1 MTGKLYVIGVGPGD
15 PELMTLKAVRILKE
29 TPCIFVPK
37 GREEGSSLALS
48 IVRKELSLEGKELV
62 ELHFPMMK
70 TAPHPGPLPG
80 GERENVDGPILRGE
94 REFSPA
100 HELDSKWNEAVH
112 AIVSVL
118 EQGSDAAFITIGDPG
133 IYSTFFY
140 LYDKLLERIPALA
153 IEIIPGISSI
163 NAAAARAGLSLGL
176 GNERIA
182 ILPAN
187 YLDSL
192 EETLEKFDTVVLMK
206 VSKVFNTVRD
216 MLNRMNR
223 AAQATYVVRAGM
235 DDERVYKDIGQ
246 VNEEDTNYFSLMI
259 VRKR

>member
-15 PELMTLKAVRILKE
+15 PELLTLKSVRILKE
-29 TPCIFVPK
+29 TQCIFVPK
-37 GREEGSSLALS
+37 GREEGTSLALS
-48 IVRKELSLEGKELV
+48 IMRGAVDLDGKKIV

-70 TAPHPGPLPG
+70 TAPHPPKEAPPQTGQAGTLP
-80 GERENVDGPILRGE
+80 RGE
-94 REFSPA
+94 REA
-100 HELDSKWNEAVH
+100 LQADDLNAKWNEAVH
-112 AIVSVL
+112 AIVPVL
-118 EQGSDAAFITIGDPG
+118 EQGRDAAFITIGDPG

-140 LYDKLLERIPALA
+140 LYDRLLELRPALV
-153 IEIIPGISSI
+153 IEIVPGISSI
-163 NAAAARAGLSLGL
+163 NAAAARAGLYLGL

-206 VSKVFNTVRD
+206 VSKVFTTVRD

-235 DDERVYKDIGQ
+235 DDERVYRDIGQ
-246 VNEEDTNYFSLMI
+246 VNEEEANYFSLMI

>member
-1 MTGKLYVIGVGPGD
+1 
-15 PELMTLKAVRILKE
+15 
-29 TPCIFVPK
+29 VPK

-48 IVRKELSLEGKELV
+48 IVRKVLSLDGKEIV
-62 ELHFPMMK
+62 EAYFPMVK
-70 TAPHPGPLPG
+70 TAPHPGPLP
-80 GERENVDGPILRGE
+80 RGE
-94 REFSPA
+94 RV
-100 HELDSKWNEAVH
+100 ELQANDLDLKWNE
-112 AIVSVL
+112 IVERVL
-118 EQGSDAAFITIGDPG
+118 ERLEKGIDIAFITIGDPG

-140 LYDKLLERIPALA
+140 LYDKLLERKPSLI
-153 IEIIPGISSI
+153 IEIVPGISSI
-163 NAAAARAGLSLGL
+163 NAAAARAGLYLGL

-206 VSKVFNTVRD
+206 VSKVFTTVRD
-216 MLNRMNR
+216 LLNRMDR

-235 DDERVYKDIGQ
+235 DDERVYKDISQ
-246 VNEEDTNYFSLMI
+246 VREEDLNYFSLMI

>member
-15 PELMTLKAVRILKE
+15 PELLTLKAARILKE
-29 TPCIFVPK
+29 TPCVFVPK
-37 GREEGSSLALS
+37 GREEGTSLALS
-48 IVRKELSLEGKELV
+48 IMRGAVDIDGKKIV

-70 TAPHPGPLPG
+70 TAPHPAPLPRE
-80 GERENVDGPILRGE
+80 ERETLQVDDLT
-94 REFSPA
+94 
-100 HELDSKWNEAVH
+100 SKWNEAVQ

-118 EQGSDAAFITIGDPG
+118 EQGIDAAFITIGDPG

-140 LYDKLLERIPALA
+140 LYDKLLERKPALV
-153 IEIIPGISSI
+153 IEIVPGISSI
-163 NAAAARAGLSLGL
+163 NAAAAQAGLYLGL

-206 VSKVFNTVRD
+206 VSKVFTTVRD
-216 MLNRMNR
+216 LLNRMDR

-235 DDERVYKDIGQ
+235 DDERVYKDISQ
-246 VNEEDTNYFSLMI
+246 VKEGDLNYFSLMI
-259 VRKR
+259 VRKG

>member
-1 MTGKLYVIGVGPGD
+1 MAGKLYVIGVGPGD
-15 PELMTLKAVRILKE
+15 PELLTLKAARILKSI
-29 TPCIFVPK
+29 PVLCVPK

-48 IVRKELSLEGKELV
+48 IIQGEVSLDGKTIL

-70 TAPHPGPLPG
+70 TAPHPGPLPQ
-80 GERENVDGPILRGE
+80 GEREE
-94 REFSPA
+94 SPA
-100 HELDSKWNEAVH
+100 HELDAKWNEAVH
-112 AIVSVL
+112 AIVPVL
-118 EQGSDAAFITIGDPG
+118 EQGIDVAFITIGDPG

-140 LYDKLLERIPALA
+140 LYDKLLARIPALA
-153 IEIIPGISSI
+153 IEIVPGISSI
-163 NAAAARAGLSLGL
+163 NAAAARAGLYLGL

-216 MLNRMNR
+216 LLIRMNR
-223 AAQATYVVRAGM
+223 SAQATYVVRAGM

-246 VNEEDTNYFSLMI
+246 VREEDLNYFSLMI
-259 VRKR
+259 VRKG

>member
-1 MTGKLYVIGVGPGD
+1 MLGKLYVIGIGPGD
-15 PELMTLKAVRILKE
+15 PELMTLKAARTLNMV
-29 TPCIFVPK
+29 PCIFVPK

-48 IVRKELSLEGKELV
+48 IVQKELSLEGKEIV
-62 ELHFPMMK
+62 ELHFPMIK
-70 TAPHPGPLPG
+70 TAPHPNPLP
-80 GERENVDGPILRGE
+80 RGE
-94 REFSPA
+94 REVSQMR
-100 HELDSKWNEAVH
+100 ELDTKWNDAVR
-112 AIVSVL
+112 AIASIL
-118 EQGSDAAFITIGDPG
+118 ERGMDAAFITIGDPG

-140 LYDKLLERIPALA
+140 LYDKLLEQKPSLV
-153 IEIIPGISSI
+153 IEIVPGISSI
-163 NAAAARAGLSLGL
+163 NAAAARAGLYLGL

-192 EETLEKFDTVVLMK
+192 EDTLAKFDTVVLMK

-216 MLNRMNR
+216 LLNTMNR

-235 DDERVYKDIGQ
+235 DDEHVYKDINK
-246 VNEEDTNYFSLMI
+246 VKEEDLNYFSLLI